1 MSSHLVD
8 MIHGADEMVADTRE
22 ELNRWE
28 HDEAALIDLLERWME
43 LLGED
48 PYEADRR
55 EGRT

>member
-8 MIHGADEMVADTRE
+8 MIHGADGMVADTRE

-48 PYEADRR
+48 PYEAD
-55 EGRT
+55 EEE